1 MIFPFI
7 GLELYGQVAKENY
20 QDSIFLD
27 LRGDLRD
34 PEVLGRDWE
43 VYIRAYRRVRQHMRF
58 QIEGQAIRFV
68 WDVKSGSELKVSE
81 QIFNHIVRLWEKYN
95 RRLATG
101 RYDILLELG
110 IFIVQPKK
118 NPQLYPV
125 GGKYQDSTFLF
136 INGNL
141 NIPTVAAA
149 NAYTFVKAQERVER
163 YLYIRNNRYEWKD
176 ISAPELRIS
185 DNIFDYIVDMR
196 ERENDRLA
204 TGKYVI
210 RRLRLNGRYYTL
222 RKDYYCS
229 NEEWYPL
236 EGE

>member
-43 VYIRAYRRVRQHMRF
+43 VYIRAYRRVQQHMRF

-95 RRLATG
+95 RRLDTG
-101 RYDILLELG
+101 RYDILL
-110 IFIVQPKK
+110 
-118 NPQLYPV
+118 
-125 GGKYQDSTFLF
+125 
-136 INGNL
+136 
-141 NIPTVAAA
+141 
-149 NAYTFVKAQERVER
+149 
-163 YLYIRNNRYEWKD
+163 
-176 ISAPELRIS
+176 
-185 DNIFDYIVDMR
+185 
-196 ERENDRLA
+196 
-204 TGKYVI
+204 
-210 RRLRLNGRYYTL
+210 
-222 RKDYYCS
+222 
-229 NEEWYPL
+229 
-236 EGE
+236 

>member
-43 VYIRAYRRVRQHMRF
+43 VYIRAYRRVQQHMRF

-118 NPQLYPV
+118 NPQLYPR
-125 GGKYQDSTFLF
+125 GREYQDSTFF
-136 INGNL
+136 IING
-141 NIPTVAAA
+141 V
-149 NAYTFVKAQERVER
+149 
-163 YLYIRNNRYEWKD
+163 
-176 ISAPELRIS
+176 
-185 DNIFDYIVDMR
+185 
-196 ERENDRLA
+196 
-204 TGKYVI
+204 
-210 RRLRLNGRYYTL
+210 
-222 RKDYYCS
+222 
-229 NEEWYPL
+229 
-236 EGE
+236 